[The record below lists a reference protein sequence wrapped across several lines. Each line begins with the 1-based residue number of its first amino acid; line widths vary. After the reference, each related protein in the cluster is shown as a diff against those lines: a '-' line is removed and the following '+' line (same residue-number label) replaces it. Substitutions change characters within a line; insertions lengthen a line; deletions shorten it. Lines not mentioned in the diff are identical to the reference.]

1 MVEDWT
7 HPVGP
12 GMPTFNAF
20 WHRQVS
26 FESLGN
32 LSQVGRATTMIHIG
46 SHSGTHVDAPSHFI
60 AGARAIS
67 DFPADCLM
75 GKIYVLK
82 FRRTSALPL
91 GRKDFDLQQLREF
104 RDNIVGLLFNFGWA
118 KRWGTSGY
126 YSDQP
131 YLTEEAADLIIETGV
146 RFVGYDLAMPDDPSE
161 GRGHSMDSR
170 IHKRFLERDVLLV
183 ENVRIPEDAE
193 GFYASHSAPLNLQG
207 VDGSPIRFV
216 VQRAQNG

>member
-1 MVEDWT
+1 
-7 HPVGP
+7 
-12 GMPTFNAF
+12 MPSFHAF

-60 AGARAIS
+60 SGAKSIS
-67 DFPADCLM
+67 DFSGDCLM
-75 GKIYVLK
+75 GRVYVMKLRKLK
-82 FRRTSALPL
+82 AQPL
-91 GRKDFDLQQLREF
+91 GPEDFDLQQLLEL
-104 RDNIVGLLFNFGWA
+104 RDNIDGLLLNFGWA
-118 KRWGTSGY
+118 KRWGKSDY

-131 YLTEEAADLIIETGV
+131 YLSEQAADLIIETGV
-146 RFVGYDLAMPDDPSE
+146 RFVGYDLAMPDNPSE

-183 ENVRIPEDAE
+183 ENVRIPENAE

-207 VDGSPIRFV
+207 VDGSPIRFLV
-216 VQRAQNG
+216 ERAHSG